1 MADVLAGCLLDRL
14 PNPRALAAA
23 RFFEYAP
30 RLPLP
35 TLATLSRI
43 RKQADPGGAGSE
55 QARSSARWPQIA
67 LVAPRSTWTTPR
79 GPLRAG
85 PELDAGVD
93 WLTRVSDILSAFA
106 IVLATGA
113 ELSTG
118 ARDRDLL
125 ASFVERLKPTGRTIV
140 IAPRGLW
147 EPEHAIPFAA
157 QIGALYGFD
166 PLEHDAPEGDVVYA
180 RVRPMGARP
189 RLTDGH
195 LAQIAERITNAECST
210 AYVAIESDQ
219 CIRETKRLH
228 VQLADIDEM
237 AGDEDLDEDAD
248 DELDEDADE
257 ALDEDAES
265 DDDADDEA

>member
-1 MADVLAGCLLDRL
+1 M
-14 PNPRALAAA
+14 
-23 RFFEYAP
+23 
-30 RLPLP
+30 
-35 TLATLSRI
+35 
-43 RKQADPGGAGSE
+43 
-55 QARSSARWPQIA
+55 
-67 LVAPRSTWTTPR
+67 
-79 GPLRAG
+79 RAG

-157 QIGALYGFD
+157 QLGALYGFD
-166 PLEHDAPEGDVVYA
+166 PLEHEAPEGEIIYA

-195 LAQIAERITNAECST
+195 LAQIAERITNADATT

-228 VQLADIDEM
+228 VQLADLDDM
-237 AGDEDLDEDAD
+237 AGDDDD
-248 DELDEDADE
+248 DESEDEESEDDDE
-257 ALDEDAES
+257 ES
-265 DDDADDEA
+265 DDGESEDEADEEA